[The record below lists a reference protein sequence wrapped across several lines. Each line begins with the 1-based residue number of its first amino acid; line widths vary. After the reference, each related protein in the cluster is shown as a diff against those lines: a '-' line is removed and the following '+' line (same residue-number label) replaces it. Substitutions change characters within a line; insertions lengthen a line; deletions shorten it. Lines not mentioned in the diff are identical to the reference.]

1 MNHNPTKGIF
11 AVERRK
17 HPRVSVELPLNYSLG
32 DTKENGGITANVSE
46 GGLLVYLSEKIDIG
60 SRLKI
65 EILFIEGMELN
76 TIKGTVKGIWSES
89 AAKGSWGK
97 YRYGLQFESFHEGD
111 LDKLKMLL
119 KEAGQMMSNELN
131 PDPAASSARI

>member
-1 MNHNPTKGIF
+1 MVMEREKMNHHPRKGIY
-11 AVERRK
+11 AVERRI
-17 HPRVSVELPLNYSLG
+17 HPRVSVELPLNYSLV
-32 DTKENGGITANVSE
+32 DTKENGGIVANASE

-60 SRLKI
+60 TRLKI

-76 TIKGTVKGIWSES
+76 TIKGTVKGVWSEL

-111 LDKLKMLL
+111 LDKLKILL
-119 KEAGQMMSNELN
+119 KEAGQTHANQPGL
-131 PDPAASSARI
+131 